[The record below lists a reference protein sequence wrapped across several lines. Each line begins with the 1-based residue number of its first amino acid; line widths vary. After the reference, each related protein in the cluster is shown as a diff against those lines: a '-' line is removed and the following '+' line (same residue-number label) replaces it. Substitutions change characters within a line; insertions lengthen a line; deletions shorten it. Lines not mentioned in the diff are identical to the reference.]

1 MEAHERETI
10 SRLSTRNLKLKRLLD
25 RHRDLEQRL
34 LDLESRKYRTSSE
47 DVQLLKLKKE
57 KLVGKDQ
64 IMKILADS

>member
-10 SRLSTRNLKLKRLLD
+10 DRLSTRNLKLKRLLD

-34 LDLESRKYRTSSE
+34 LELENRKFRTSSE